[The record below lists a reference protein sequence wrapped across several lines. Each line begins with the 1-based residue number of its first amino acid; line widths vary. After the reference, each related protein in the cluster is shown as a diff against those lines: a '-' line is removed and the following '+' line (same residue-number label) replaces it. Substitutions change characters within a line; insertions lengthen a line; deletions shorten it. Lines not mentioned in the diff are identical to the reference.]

1 MTIDLSPGAYGLIGP
16 NAAGKTTL
24 LRELHAKGDASIA
37 PSAADA
43 RFAGMTVGRHLDC
56 ARLARPNFNNE
67 LADRILGNIPS
78 KSRFASL
85 SVGQRR
91 LLTLATTL
99 ASDKP
104 MLLLNEPLDGLDVAT
119 RERLRTIFIELLENL
134 ERTLVIA
141 THRAEDL
148 VGLVEHVITVH
159 DNEISE
165 PLQLDTAR
173 EDFPTLTGSKHVI
186 EKLIGGKQVLDSR
199 VLGNSSAVTL
209 GQPLSSS
216 ETARAQAERVDLS
229 LADDL
234 TLLNLLA
241 SERN

>member
-1 MTIDLSPGAYGLIGP
+1 MPRAMHPLP
-16 NAAGKTTL
+16 
-24 LRELHAKGDASIA
+24 

-43 RFAGMTVGRHLDC
+43 RFAGMTVGQHLDC
-56 ARLARPNFNNE
+56 ARIARPNFNNE

-78 KSRFASL
+78 KSRFTSL

-104 MLLLNEPLDGLDVAT
+104 MLLLDEPLDGLDVAT
-119 RERLRTIFIELLENL
+119 RERLRTIFIELLENP

-159 DNEISE
+159 HNEISE
-165 PLQLDTAR
+165 PIQLDTAR
-173 EDFPTLTGSKHVI
+173 EDFPTLTGPTKAI
-186 EKLIGGKQVLDSR
+186 ETIVGNKLVLDSR
-199 VLGNSSAVTL
+199 VLGNAAAVTL

-216 ETARAQAERVDLS
+216 ETSRAQAERVELS

-234 TLLNLLA
+234 TLINLLA
-241 SERN
+241 TERN

>member
-1 MTIDLSPGAYGLIGP
+1 MTIELSPGAYGLIGP

-24 LRELHAKGDASIA
+24 LRELHAKGNASIA
-37 PSAADA
+37 SSAADA

-56 ARLARPNFNNE
+56 ARLARPNFNNQ
-67 LADRILGNIPS
+67 LADRILGNIPP

-104 MLLLNEPLDGLDVAT
+104 MLLLDEPLDGLDVAT
-119 RERLRTIFIELLENL
+119 RERLRTIFIELLENP

-165 PLQLDTAR
+165 PIQLDTAR
-173 EDFPTLTGSKHVI
+173 EDFPTLTGSTKAI
-186 EKLIGGKQVLDSR
+186 ETIIGSKQVLDSR
-199 VLGNSSAVTL
+199 VLGNSAAVTL

-216 ETARAQAERVDLS
+216 ETSRAQAERVELS

-234 TLLNLLA
+234 TLINLLA
-241 SERN
+241 TERN